1 MAKVIPFPQA
11 TKNVAEIVEE
21 ILETRLTH
29 KNPQVLRC
37 LKRELQGLV
46 ERFFV
51 TEEFSATMVLPADL
65 SAEQFETI
73 EQNLQAIFQQHNDQL
88 VRRTNA
94 LFLELCLSRMTICE
108 LEQYKAAPQKN

>member
-1 MAKVIPFPQA
+1 MAKIIPFPQA
-11 TKNVAEIVEE
+11 TKNVSQIVEE

-29 KNPQVLRC
+29 NNPQVLRC
-37 LKRELQGLV
+37 LKRELQSLV

-51 TEEFSATMVLPADL
+51 TDEFSATLVLPADL
-65 SAEQFETI
+65 NAEQFQLI
-73 EQNLQAIFQQHNDQL
+73 ERNLQEIFQQHNDQL

-108 LEQYKAAPQKN
+108 LEQQQAAPREN